1 MTTIPIYY
9 EWRETEQAMYALPRF
24 RERCAMQ
31 FRDREIYRL
40 DIAEDPSDASRGH
53 YFAVLKEA
61 WKSLPEAIAPRYPS
75 VDRLRKKA
83 LIRTGFADERT
94 FVFDTPADAVKLS
107 GIVQTYDEDA
117 VVLVKGNVVH
127 VFTAQS
133 QSARVMKKERFQA
146 SKVAVLDEVSKLIG
160 TDVTTLQAQV
170 PGPREYMPEDQ

>member
-1 MTTIPIYY
+1 MATVPIFY
-9 EWRETEQAMYALPRF
+9 EWREDEQAMVALPRF
-24 RERCAMQ
+24 KQICARQ
-31 FRDREIYRL
+31 FRDRELYRL
-40 DIAEDPSDASRGH
+40 DIADDPSDASRGH

-61 WKSLPEAIAPRYPS
+61 WKSLPEDIAPRYPT

-83 LIRTGFADERT
+83 LIRRGFADERT
-94 FVFDTPADAVKLS
+94 FVFDTPADAVRLA

-133 QSARVMKKERFQA
+133 QSARAMKKERFQL

-160 TDVTTLQAQV
+160 VDATTLQAQV